1 MKKCQMQ
8 NKTRRRRSLPQ
19 RRICTASFLAKGPN
33 KIVLAFLQD
42 RGLQLAAMVIVRV
55 SEPVEHSYALDLK
68 MMEGRCLFTVP
79 SC

>member
-1 MKKCQMQ
+1 MPDAEQDETAAEPATKKDLY
-8 NKTRRRRSLPQ
+8 RFFSG
-19 RRICTASFLAKGPN
+19 KGPN
-33 KIVLAFLQD
+33 KMVLAFLQD